1 MYRIF
6 LVLCLIATSLPS
18 FSSDKRPNILLIM
31 AEDMSSR
38 VGAFG
43 DSVAVTPH
51 IDVLA
56 KVGIRYPNTF
66 TTAGVCAPSRTS
78 QILGMH
84 QISVGGQHMRTR
96 DFKESK
102 YLAVPPSH
110 VKAYPELLREAGY
123 FTYTNSKLDYQFS
136 EYATHSG
143 PFTIWDEESRKAHWR
158 QGPKSKPFFGFV
170 TLEVTHESRLF
181 RERAAANRK
190 RQGWSEPVKSKDVV
204 IPKFLPDTEAVRTDL
219 TQHYNNIHNM
229 DKQVGQLIAQ
239 LKADGLY
246 ENTIILWTTDHGDAL
261 PRAKR
266 ELYDSGIKVPL
277 IVVWPEQYRPKPL
290 TPNSRHKD
298 LISFVD
304 FAPSVL
310 NMAGVELPNYLHGK
324 EYLANPELHAREYI
338 YASKDRIDGFPFRE
352 RAVRDKGFKYIK
364 NYMPNQPGGVHIAYR
379 DKLKSMQSMW
389 QQLEQGKLTQE
400 QAFWFSPRPEEEL
413 YDVIRDPFELN
424 NLADQAKYQTQ
435 LAQMRGA
442 LAKWQTS
449 VVDLSEQAELTMAQ
463 SMWPNAQQ
471 PITQVPDVSISS
483 GKLVVTNKTPKA
495 SIGYKVC
502 NKKWQLYHQA
512 VNISDGDKRQ
522 DKAVKYGW
530 AVSVVVMVIL

>member
-6 LVLCLIATSLPS
+6 LVLCFTVFSLPS

-31 AEDMSSR
+31 AEDMSAR
-38 VGAFG
+38 VGAFN
-43 DSVAVTPH
+43 DPVAVTPN
-51 IDVLA
+51 IDALA

-96 DFKESK
+96 DFKTSK
-102 YLAVPPSH
+102 YLAVPPSN
-110 VKAYPELLREAGY
+110 VKAYPELLRQAGY

-158 QGPKSKPFFGFV
+158 QGPKNKPFFGFV

-181 RERAAANRK
+181 TERAAANRK
-190 RQGWSEPVKSKDVV
+190 RQGWSEPVKPADVV
-204 IPKFLPDTEAVRTDL
+204 IPGFLPDTTAVRADL

-229 DKQVGQLIAQ
+229 DKQVGKLIAQ
-239 LKADGLY
+239 LKEDGLY
-246 ENTIILWTTDHGDAL
+246 KNTIILWTTDHGDAL

-277 IVVWPEQYRPKPL
+277 IVVWPESLRPKQLIP
-290 TPNSRHKD
+290 TSINNN

-304 FAPSVL
+304 FAPSIL
-310 NMAGVELPNYLHGK
+310 AMAKVMSSEYIHGK
-324 EYLANPELHAREYI
+324 EYLAQPQLTPREYI

-352 RAVRDKGFKYIK
+352 RAVRDHKLKYIK

-389 QQLEQGKLTQE
+389 HELTQGNLTKQQE
-400 QAFWFSPRPEEEL
+400 FWFKPRPAEEL
-413 YDVIRDPFELN
+413 YNVVEDPDELN
-424 NLADQAKYQTQ
+424 NLANKPEFKTQ
-435 LAQMRGA
+435 LVKMRGA
-442 LAKWQTS
+442 LTQWQS
-449 VVDLSEQAELTMAQ
+449 KVADLSEQAELAMAQ
-463 SMWPNAQQ
+463 SMWPNGEQ
-471 PITQVPDVSISS
+471 PVTQTPDVSISN
-483 GKLVVTNKTPKA
+483 GKLVVTNKTSLA
-495 SIGYKVC
+495 SIGYKID
-502 NKKWQLYHQA
+502 NDKWQLYHQP
-512 VNISDGDKRQ
+512 ISLEVGKKVQ
-522 DKAVKYGW
+522 VKSVKYGW
-530 AVSVVVMVIL
+530 AESDVVMVNH